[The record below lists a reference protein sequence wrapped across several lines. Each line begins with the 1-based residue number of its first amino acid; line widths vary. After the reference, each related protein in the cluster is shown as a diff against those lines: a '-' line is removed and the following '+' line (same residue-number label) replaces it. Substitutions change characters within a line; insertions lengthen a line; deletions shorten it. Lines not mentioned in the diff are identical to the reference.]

1 MANAASAAELILE
14 EVSVRFPIYSGG
26 SQSLKKRLLFHGSG
40 GRLGRDSHQ
49 RIVVDALSNIS
60 LSLRSGD
67 RVALIGAN
75 GAGKSTLLRVM
86 AGIYEPSNGTVM
98 SHGRI
103 SPMLEINLGIDNEL
117 NGYDNIRLRGLILGQ
132 DVAEIEDRM
141 PEIAEFTELG
151 DYLDVPVRT
160 YSSGMLARLTF
171 AIATCFT
178 PEILLLDEWILA
190 GDATFLSKAE
200 RRLAA
205 FIEKTSIVV
214 LASHNAEVC
223 KRWCSKG
230 LWLDRGTIVGQGDI
244 GFILEEYGKM
254 TRS

>member
-1 MANAASAAELILE
+1 
-14 EVSVRFPIYSGG
+14 
-26 SQSLKKRLLFHGSG
+26 
-40 GRLGRDSHQ
+40 
-49 RIVVDALSNIS
+49 
-60 LSLRSGD
+60 
-67 RVALIGAN
+67 
-75 GAGKSTLLRVM
+75 
-86 AGIYEPSNGTVM
+86 
-98 SHGRI
+98 
-103 SPMLEINLGIDNEL
+103 
-117 NGYDNIRLRGLILGQ
+117 
-132 DVAEIEDRM
+132 
-141 PEIAEFTELG
+141 
-151 DYLDVPVRT
+151 
-160 YSSGMLARLTF
+160 MLARLTF

-244 GFILEEYGKM
+244 QFILEEYGKN

>member
-1 MANAASAAELILE
+1 MAKETSVAELILE

-60 LSLRSGD
+60 LSLQSGD
-67 RVALIGAN
+67 RVALVGAN

-86 AGIYEPSNGTVM
+86 AGIYEPSNGTVT

-132 DVAEIEDRM
+132 DVAEIENRM

-200 RRLAA
+200 RRLEA

-223 KRWCSKG
+223 RRWCSKG
-230 LWLDRGTIVGQGDI
+230 LWLDQGTIAGQGDI
-244 GFILEEYGKM
+244 QIILEEYGKKVA
-254 TRS
+254 

>member
-1 MANAASAAELILE
+1 MANETSVAELVLE

-60 LSLRSGD
+60 LSLQSGD
-67 RVALIGAN
+67 RVALVGAN

-86 AGIYEPSNGTVM
+86 AGIYEPSNGTVT

-132 DVAEIEDRM
+132 DVAEIENRM

-200 RRLAA
+200 RRLEA

-223 KRWCSKG
+223 RRWCSKG
-230 LWLDRGTIVGQGDI
+230 LWLDQGTIAGQGDI
-244 GFILEEYGKM
+244 QIILEEYGKKVA
-254 TRS
+254 